1 MASHTSAAEGVIP
14 CTRELLLAQPL
25 AGSTESSIRAT
36 ACDRLLVSVDRA
48 WDLGMNALQMAVL

>member
-1 MASHTSAAEGVIP
+1 MASHTGAAEGIIP
-14 CTRELLLAQPL
+14 CTRELLLSQPL

-36 ACDRLLVSVDRA
+36 ACDQLLVSVDHA